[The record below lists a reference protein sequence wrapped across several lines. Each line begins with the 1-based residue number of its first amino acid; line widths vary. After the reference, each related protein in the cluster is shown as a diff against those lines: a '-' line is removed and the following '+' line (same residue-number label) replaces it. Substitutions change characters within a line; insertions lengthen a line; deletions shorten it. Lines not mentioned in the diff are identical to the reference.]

1 MLRMHQPENIID
13 IVSAII
19 PVLLLNADVW
29 FMFIPK
35 KIFVLIQAPFV
46 AYAMRRAFFS
56 PFCMARSVHKFFTKN

>member
-1 MLRMHQPENIID
+1 MLRMHKPENIID

-19 PVLLLNADVW
+19 PVLLLNADVS

-46 AYAMRRAFFS
+46 EPKNGIALT
-56 PFCMARSVHKFFTKN
+56 RSELLLKEISIT

>member
-1 MLRMHQPENIID
+1 MLRMHQPKNIID

-35 KIFVLIQAPFV
+35 KIFVLTQAPFV
-46 AYAMRRAFFS
+46 APKNGIALT
-56 PFCMARSVHKFFTKN
+56 RSELLLNEISIT